1 MLDPSWQ
8 GSRGEGANIE
18 KPQRQAE
25 VEESGS
31 LASLKVGKPDR

>member
-18 KPQRQAE
+18 KPQRE